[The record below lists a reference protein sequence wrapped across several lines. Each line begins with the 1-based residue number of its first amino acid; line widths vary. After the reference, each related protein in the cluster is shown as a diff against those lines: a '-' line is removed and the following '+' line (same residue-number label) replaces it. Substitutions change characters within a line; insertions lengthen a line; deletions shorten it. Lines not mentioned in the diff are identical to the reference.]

1 MDPKAESAVLNH
13 SSHSLTSSPLQ
24 LTLSAQCDPLRMTV
38 FQVQL
43 VLKILAFRM
52 LLSNFHN
59 L

>member
-1 MDPKAESAVLNH
+1 MDPKAESEVLNH
-13 SSHSLTSSPLQ
+13 SSHSLTSSTLQ
-24 LTLSAQCDPLRMTV
+24 LTFSAQCDPLRMTV